1 MEGED
6 GPTSDKRR
14 RLEVAAVRS
23 ELGDLE
29 AELAEYEQLRSGAVR
44 SFKAGSLPGLAVAL
58 VKARIAKGWSQRRL
72 AEELGVAEQ
81 HVKRYES
88 TGYASASLARLCDVV
103 GVAARSTNCHRG
115 PSVAESCQP
124 ARRCSWSW
132 SQAVMVENTPVA
144 YRAGSADTAHRGG
157 A

>member
-1 MEGED
+1 MITNEVQYRAAKAHAARFHEALQNME
-6 GPTSDKRR
+6 
-14 RLEVAAVRS
+14 S
-23 ELGDLE
+23 ELGNLE
-29 AELAEYEQLRSGAVR
+29 AELTEYEQLRSGAVR
-44 SFKAGSLPGLAVAL
+44 SFKAGSLPELAVAL

-81 HVKRYES
+81 QIQRYEVM
-88 TGYASASLARLCDVV
+88 AIV
-103 GVAARSTNCHRG
+103 GVAERSTNCHRG
-115 PSVAESCQP
+115 PSVAESLQP